1 MRRFTDSRFSSLY
14 FDKIRTGFLTWSKTI
29 KGYRPVSDGESPI
42 VWEASSVPCL
52 NAIKQTI
59 IKEDYIHQ
67 LSALWAQESGKGGT
81 SLDVRQDNVLFFKYI
96 GNCQST
102 LSSHLDSHIQF

>member
-1 MRRFTDSRFSSLY
+1 MRCIANVHSSSLY

-29 KGYRPVSDGESPI
+29 KGYRPVADGESPI
-42 VWEASSVPCL
+42 AWERGSIPCL
-52 NAIKQTI
+52 NAIKQKI
-59 IKEDYIHQ
+59 AKDDYIHQ

-96 GNCQST
+96 GDSK
-102 LSSHLDSHIQF
+102 LIPSSHFCSHLQF